1 MSEQKI
7 STGSTPEVVIEEVG
21 GNLQVKGWERPEVRA
36 QADPHNLRIEEQDD
50 RVQIRCTSDC
60 TVRLPMTATLQI
72 QRAHGN
78 AQVRLLDD
86 TLNIDSVYGSLY
98 LRNVAEAV
106 IGKVSGELNARQ
118 IAGDLKIDQV
128 SGNAMLKDIQGQCL
142 IEQVMGNLDLQ
153 DVDGDIRVTV
163 DGNARLRLSA
173 LTGSQYK
180 IAAEGNVH
188 LRLPEDADLRLNLSS
203 DGEEILVKL
212 SSGTQVYREAEKE
225 LVLGGGTAT
234 MEISAGGTIY
244 LSARESGWSEGEEP
258 ASGFERLPDD
268 FGEQIARQIEAQI
281 EAQMEVLSAQMTNLE
296 ERISRSGMSQE
307 EIDRIMQRARESSE
321 RANARAQEKVR
332 RAQEKLERKLEYER
346 RRQEQ
351 HAQNGER
358 WGMRSGRHGVHIN
371 FPPTPPP
378 PPKEP
383 VSEEERL
390 TILRMLEQKK
400 ITLQEAE
407 QLLNALEGKQD

>member
-1 MSEQKI
+1 MSEQRI
-7 STGSTPEVVIEEVG
+7 STGSTPEVVIEEVS
-21 GNLQVKGWERPEVRA
+21 GNLQVKGWERSEVRV
-36 QADPHNLRIEEQDD
+36 QADPHNLYIEEQDD

-60 TVRLPMTATLQI
+60 TVRLPMTTTLQI

-86 TLNIDSVYGSLY
+86 SLSIGAVHGSLY
-98 LRNVAEAV
+98 LRNVAEAE
-106 IGKVSGELNARQ
+106 IESLSGELNARQ
-118 IAGDLKIDQV
+118 IAGDLKVGRV
-128 SGNAMLKDIQGQCL
+128 SGNVMLKDIQGQCQ
-142 IEQVMGNLDLQ
+142 IDQVSGNLDLQ
-153 DVDGDIRVTV
+153 NVEGNIQAEVA
-163 DGNARLRLSA
+163 GNARLRLSA
-173 LTGSQYK
+173 LSGSQYK
-180 IAAEGNVH
+180 IEADGNVH
-188 LRLPEDADLRLNLSS
+188 LRLPEDSNVSLNLRS

-212 SSGTQVYREAEKE
+212 PSGTQVFRQAEKE
-225 LVLGGGTAT
+225 LVLGSGTAA
-234 MEISAGGTIY
+234 MQVSAGGTIY
-244 LSARESGWSEGEEP
+244 LSARESGWSEGDEP
-258 ASGFERLPDD
+258 PAGFEHLPDD
-268 FGEQIARQIEAQI
+268 FGEQIARQIETQI
-281 EAQMEVLSAQMTNLE
+281 EAQMEMLSVQMANLE

-321 RANARAQEKVR
+321 RANASAQEKMR
-332 RAQEKLERKLEYER
+332 RVQEKLDRKLEYER

-351 HAQNGER
+351 RPKDSDR
-358 WGMRSGRHGVHIN
+358 WGMRAGRHGMHIN

-378 PPKEP
+378 PPGEP